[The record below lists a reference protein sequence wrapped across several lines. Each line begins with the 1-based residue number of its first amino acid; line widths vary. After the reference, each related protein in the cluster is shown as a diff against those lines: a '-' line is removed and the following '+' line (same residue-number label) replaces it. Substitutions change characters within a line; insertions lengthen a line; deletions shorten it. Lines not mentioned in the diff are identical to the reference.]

1 MKNKMKRYVAANI
14 VFHNTV
20 YKSDFLT
27 LTVHSLA
34 YFRAKFFSMYI
45 IISLLHNNSQC
56 GNWYWHATGI
66 INILLISI

>member
-34 YFRAKFFSMYI
+34 YFRAKLFFYVYYNIVITQQPTM
-45 IISLLHNNSQC
+45 
-56 GNWYWHATGI
+56 WY
-66 INILLISI
+66 